1 MRIPKMAQN
10 RRFPLPNLPARR
22 TVYKTLGMVVASSV
36 LILFWDTLLPLLGE
50 VLHVLVEFVEVML
63 ERFLEKIFHWTPRQ
77 AQTFIAWSGLAL
89 LVYAA
94 AWLGRKACAAIRRMF
109 CAARDYANV
118 WMDAARHAWGRAS
131 WLHFAGVAA
140 AVGAALYLFI

>member
-1 MRIPKMAQN
+1 MRIPKMAQI
-10 RRFPLPNLPARR
+10 RRFPLPNLPACR
-22 TVYKTLGMVVASSV
+22 TVYKTLGMVAASSV

-77 AQTFIAWSGLAL
+77 AQTLIAWSGLAL
-89 LVYAA
+89 LVYGV
-94 AWLGRKACAAIRRMF
+94 AWLGRKACAAVRRMS
-109 CAARDYANV
+109 CLARDYANA
-118 WMDAARHAWGRAS
+118 WMDTARLVWGRAS

-140 AVGAALYLFI
+140 VVGAALYLFI